1 MNSYRTIINQIKMKK
16 ILLVA
21 FVFVGTLANA
31 QTLVKENTQSQLS
44 VTGEGKV
51 MVVPD
56 EAKITIG
63 VENSGAD
70 ATDVKKKNDATV
82 DAVIKYLKSIKLPE
96 KDYQTKRV
104 FLNRNQDY
112 KTGKYSYT
120 ASQTITI
127 HLKDLTKYNTI
138 MEGLVGAGINTVQGV
153 EFLSSKFEQH
163 QSEAR
168 VKAVQ
173 DAKRKAQDYAGALGQ
188 KLGKALLVSDNSQNN
203 YVPVMRAAMFDMSA
217 GGESASRETLAI
229 GEITVTANV
238 VINFLLE

>member
-1 MNSYRTIINQIKMKK
+1 MKK
-16 ILLVA
+16 ILLV
-21 FVFVGTLANA
+21 VFVLAGTFANA
-31 QTLVKENTQSQLS
+31 QTVVKENTQSQIS

-70 ATDVKKKNDATV
+70 ATEVKKKNDATV

-96 KDYQTKRV
+96 KDYQTQRV
-104 FLNRNQDY
+104 YLNRQQDY
-112 KTGKYSYT
+112 KTKKYTFT
-120 ASQTITI
+120 ASQTISI
-127 HLKDLTKYNTI
+127 HLKDLSKYNII
-138 MEGLVGAGINTVQGV
+138 MEGLVDAGVNNIQGV
-153 EFLSSKFEQH
+153 EFLSSKLEQH

-173 DAKRKAQDYAGALGQ
+173 DAKKKAADYSGALGQ
-188 KLGKALLVSDNSQNN
+188 KLGRALLVSDNSQNN
-203 YVPVMRAAMFDMSA
+203 YVPVMRSAMFDMS
-217 GGESASRETLAI
+217 GGAESASNETLAI

-238 VINFLLE
+238 TINFALE

>member
-1 MNSYRTIINQIKMKK
+1 MKK
-16 ILLVA
+16 ILLVVFT
-21 FVFVGTLANA
+21 FVCIIANA
-31 QTLVKENTQSQLS
+31 QTVVKENALSQIS

-51 MVVPD
+51 MVAPD

-70 ATDVKKKNDATV
+70 ATEVKKKNDATV
-82 DAVIKYLKSIKLPE
+82 DAVIKYLKSIKFPE

-112 KTGKYSYT
+112 KTGKYTFT
-120 ASQTITI
+120 ASQTISI
-127 HLKDLTKYNTI
+127 HLKDLSKYNTL
-138 MEGLVGAGINTVQGV
+138 MEGLVGAGVNSIQGV
-153 EFLSSKFEQH
+153 EFLNSKIDQH
-163 QSEAR
+163 LSDAR

-188 KLGKALLVSDNSQNN
+188 KLGRALLVSDNSQNN
-203 YVPVMRAAMFDMSA
+203 YVPVMRSAMFDMS
-217 GGESASRETLAI
+217 GGRESATETLAA